1 MSRLAPKK
9 PSLCS
14 DGPLTDGEVCQKLSV
29 FREILKSCYGPCGRL
44 KLIHNNRG
52 GRVQTTSSSAVLLN
66 GVPLSHPMLK
76 LLAASVMNHVSRF
89 SDSGLFAAILGC
101 TLIENT
107 QRLNMASSSVI
118 KIYRQLLSLSIA
130 YLNSEDCSCRVKVD
144 FRSSQTLLA
153 LARTVIASK
162 PACMLTFKEREYIS
176 SMVLK
181 AFLRTVPCTVGPN
194 ACLGKMVVVPIEGN
208 IAQDTTV
215 LTGLLVEMPE
225 ALPLSNIKRLS
236 SSCINVAVFNV
247 SMSGD
252 LPDAAD
258 GTVEISCTVSPE
270 AAILE
275 QLLRVGKQMVSEHVG
290 LLVCQKVV
298 HPVLKQYLQEQHV
311 IVVDRLGAAL
321 MEPLVQMTG
330 AQAVASYQS
339 SVPSNCYGLLK
350 DVCVVSFGSKELLHL
365 IPGEDSTVCSLVLC
379 NRNETTLSELKI
391 ACQTAEHVL
400 RLSLTKPFALLGGGC
415 TETHLASYIRSK
427 CTNRIDDVLSDL
439 ACSYTE
445 YQLAVDSFC
454 RSLESLAR
462 SLEHNGGES
471 LVDLSHGHRWFIQ
484 ASSPLDSHWRD
495 LVNRCGCGLFQK
507 HQSLD
512 WAILGDKY
520 PSLTPGADRSQI
532 EETTP
537 HLFVLDSFPA
547 KINALQIAVE
557 TANLILD
564 LKYIIQDVN

>member
-225 ALPLSNIKRLS
+225 ALPLSNTKRLS

-379 NRNETTLSELKI
+379 NRNETTLSELK
-391 ACQTAEHVL
+391 
-400 RLSLTKPFALLGGGC
+400 
-415 TETHLASYIRSK
+415 